1 MKILL
6 FDIDGTLM
14 LSGGA
19 GRRAIDRAFFDLYGI
34 TDAFGSVVPDG
45 NTDPKIFSEIMAN
58 HRLVVAD
65 RTAAFAALAERY
77 AEHMRDE
84 MRRSANARLMPGVP
98 RLLELLAERADL
110 GMGLLTGNFE
120 TTARIKLDRFGL
132 NPFFPFGAFSSDHAE
147 REALVPIA
155 VERAEAHFGT
165 PIGLGRHV
173 VVIGD
178 TPADVGCALA
188 RNATAV
194 GVAASRYSV
203 RDLESAGAHVALP
216 SLEDPAAFL
225 ELIDSIE
232 TEPRPG
238 RDATA

>member
-1 MKILL
+1 
-6 FDIDGTLM
+6 M
-14 LSGGA
+14 L
-19 GRRAIDRAFFDLYGI
+19 IFF
-34 TDAFGSVVPDG
+34 
-45 NTDPKIFSEIMAN
+45 EIAVN
-58 HRLVVAD
+58 HRLVIEDEA
-65 RTAAFAALAERY
+65 AAFAALAERY
-77 AEHMRDE
+77 TEHMGDE
-84 MRRSANARLMPGVP
+84 MRRSEGAHLMPGVAP
-98 RLLELLAERADL
+98 LLKLLAARTDL

-120 TTARIKLDRFGL
+120 TTARIKLDRFDL

-178 TPADVGCALA
+178 PPKDVECALV

-194 GVAASRYSV
+194 GIAASRYSV
-203 RDLESAGAHVALP
+203 RDLESAGAHFALP
-216 SLEDPAAFL
+216 SLEDPGGFL
-225 ELIDSIE
+225 ELIDSIV
-232 TEPRPG
+232 TEPPPG

>member
-34 TDAFGSVVPDG
+34 TDAFGNVVPDG
-45 NTDPKIFSEIMAN
+45 NTDPKIFSEIVVN
-58 HRLVVAD
+58 HRLIIEDEA
-65 RTAAFAALAERY
+65 TAFAALAERY
-77 AEHMRDE
+77 AEHMGDE
-84 MRRSANARLMPGVP
+84 MRRSERARLMPGVP
-98 RLLELLAERADL
+98 RLLELLAEREDL

-165 PIGLGRHV
+165 PIGLGPHV

-178 TPADVGCALA
+178 TPKDVDCALA
-188 RNATAV
+188 HNATAI

-203 RDLESAGAHVALP
+203 RELESAGAHIALS

-225 ELIDSIE
+225 GLIDSIE
-232 TEPRPG
+232 TEARPG